1 MRPGTFHSCWLA
13 IAMLTVSTAAA
24 ADWEPAE
31 IVGLVYPWLAK
42 SARVAGVVVVRLS
55 VAPDGSVKQAT
66 AVSGHPLLAEAARQN
81 AGRWK
86 FTRSEQDRGA
96 DRDAYLVYRF
106 VLEGNCAGRDCRTGF
121 VVELPNLVMVTS
133 EIPSI
138 QVSQGKQP

>member
-1 MRPGTFHSCWLA
+1 MRPGTFHSCRLA
-13 IAMLTVSTAAA
+13 VALLVVSTATAA
-24 ADWEPAE
+24 GWEPSE
-31 IVGLVYPWLAK
+31 IVGLAYPWLAQ
-42 SARVAGVVVVRLS
+42 SARVAGTVVVRLT
-55 VAPDGSVKQAT
+55 VARDGSVTQAA

-86 FTRSEQDRGA
+86 FERSGQDPGA

-106 VLEGNCAGRDCRTGF
+106 VLEGSCAGRDCRTSF

-138 QVSQGKQP
+138 QVSQGKRQ